1 MDIIY
6 NEKDF
11 SHQVEFVSQKWIK
24 MRSGKSDK
32 CENAVEQVSVVN
44 SVFYF
49 LRLSLTHKHT
59 CPSSCFLLL
68 HAHWLH
74 LKHSD
79 WSAGRMRAG
88 LRTHAQ
94 TAQTEDLR
102 LTSCFALKHGCK
114 DSSLHL
120 KETHNSVDYLQ
131 NVRLRDFWGRQWHN
145 SKQVICIQSL
155 PISLSV
161 DISSWLDLSLQLL
174 GRLTVHCTQLST
186 LIETHSVF

>member
-1 MDIIY
+1 M
-6 NEKDF
+6 
-11 SHQVEFVSQKWIK
+11 W
-24 MRSGKSDK
+24 K
-32 CENAVEQVSVVN
+32 CGGAGFCSELCFK
-44 SVFYF
+44 FYF
-49 LRLSLTHKHT
+49 LRLSHTNKHT

-94 TAQTEDLR
+94 TAQTEDLH
-102 LTSCFALKHGCK
+102 LTSCFASKHGCK

-120 KETHNSVDYLQ
+120 KETHNSIEYLQ
-131 NVRLRDFWGRQWHN
+131 NVRLRVFWGRQWHN

-174 GRLTVHCTQLST
+174 SRLTVHYTALNINRNTLSI
-186 LIETHSVF
+186 LEETTAYKGL